1 MIIEAFDVLFVKP
14 GGIELTQMRVKKVF
28 KNNENKKVMEI
39 NILPSKYC
47 NFNCVFC
54 PLGPNG
60 TQTDESFSF
69 DSTEEF
75 LSSLAAQIDAEK
87 PDILFFNSMG
97 ESFANGELEKFISLA
112 REKDVKISLYGNGYL
127 LGYPEYARI
136 ASLCDEVTGEV
147 KAITEEGFQKLQRPM
162 KGSTLEQY
170 WNNMLRFREGYKGKF
185 MIALS
190 IIKDVNDDTES
201 IEYIR
206 TFLNELKA
214 DKVMLE
220 TFDDEKFGKAFGVS
234 QEKMEN
240 VKRQLQESPNHFSVE
255 FS

>member
-69 DSTEEF
+69 DSTEDF

-87 PDILFFNSMG
+87 PDVLFFNSMG
-97 ESFANGELEKFISLA
+97 ESFANDELEKFISLA